1 MHMLNDDQK
10 AKLTTLRD
18 FLNEN
23 RDSVNL
29 DMGTFC
35 AIVEEGGTDYI
46 DELGLDQFAAEGLL
60 ERGTKCGAS
69 MCMLGWAGTIFQN
82 HITTDAKGHI
92 VDTWQDVGIKLFGT
106 HNTKDAVGQFLF
118 SSDWSAEKET
128 NTIDHAIYRINRVL
142 QASTRSDYENIA
154 DEWEDFTRGEGL
166 YE

>member
-23 RDSVNL
+23 RNSVAL

-35 AIVEEGGTDYI
+35 AIVVEGDTGYV

-69 MCMLGWAGTIFQN
+69 MCMLGWAGTIFQD
-82 HITTDAKGHI
+82 HITTDDKGRI
-92 VDTWQDVGIKLFGT
+92 VDTWQDVGLKLFGT
-106 HNTKDAVGQFLF
+106 HNTQDAVGQFLF
-118 SSDWSAEKET
+118 SSDWEEDEET

-142 QASTRSDYENIA
+142 NATTQADYENIG
-154 DEWEDFTRGEGL
+154 DEFNDFVEAVGIYG
-166 YE
+166 